1 MDAYLEMLSPEDSI
15 GIVYCDVTGLK
26 RVNDV
31 MGHRAGDA
39 LLIRACKC
47 IRQTYGDFQ
56 LYRTGGD
63 EFLVLCSG
71 VTEEELC
78 EKERQ
83 LKENMKHSEVAIAV
97 GCAWRPNGRINF
109 DKLLTEADQRMY
121 ADKRA
126 YYERT
131 GIDRRIC

>member
-1 MDAYLEMLSPEDSI
+1 
-15 GIVYCDVTGLK
+15 
-26 RVNDV
+26 
-31 MGHRAGDA
+31 
-39 LLIRACKC
+39 
-47 IRQTYGDFQ
+47 
-56 LYRTGGD
+56 
-63 EFLVLCSG
+63 
-71 VTEEELC
+71 
-78 EKERQ
+78 
-83 LKENMKHSEVAIAV
+83 V